1 MSTVR
6 LHEQGYRRYEGAR
19 HGVGGAVT
27 STIVHTLR
35 FILGLRRRARSKLL
49 PWGIIALTY
58 LPAIGFVAATLL
70 LPATL
75 RRVAGQVLPGPEEYL
90 GGIIL
95 LVYLATAIAGPAAL
109 CRDRRSGALA
119 LYLASPL
126 SRDTYLAAKAVAA
139 IGFVAAVT
147 VVPPLIYVLGT
158 VIIGAGPDGPVAV
171 LRTVSQA
178 LGSGIALAL
187 LFGSLSLAAA
197 SLSDRTGAAAGTIVL
212 YLVVS
217 GAVVG
222 TTVFALDAPQALLLL
237 DVNQVA
243 TDSVARI
250 YGDRLNDGG
259 NPTWAVLGALA
270 AWTAAFGAFTRWRYQ
285 RLAVTR

>member
-27 STIVHTLR
+27 STIRHTLR
-35 FILGLRRRARSKLL
+35 HMLGLRRRARSKLL
-49 PWGIIALTY
+49 PWGIIAVSY

-75 RRVAGQVLPGPEEYL
+75 RDVVGQVMPGPEAYL
-90 GGIIL
+90 GGIIF
-95 LVYLATAIAGPAAL
+95 LVYLAAAIAGPSAL

-126 SRDTYLAAKAVAA
+126 SRDTYLAAKAAA
-139 IGFVAAVT
+139 TVGFVAAVT

-158 VIIGAGPDGPVAV
+158 VIIGAGPDGALAVVTTVARAV
-171 LRTVSQA
+171 
-178 LGSGIALAL
+178 GSGVALAL
-187 LFGSLSLAAA
+187 LFGALSLAAA
-197 SLSDRTGAAAGTIVL
+197 SLSDRTGAAAGIIVL
-212 YLVVS
+212 YVVIS
-217 GAVVG
+217 GAVVAA
-222 TTVFALDAPQALLLL
+222 TVFALDAPDVLVLL

-243 TDSVARI
+243 ARTVAGF
-250 YGDRLNDGG
+250 YGEGQDGIV
-259 NPTWAVLGALA
+259 PTWSVFAALA
-270 AWTAAFGAFTRWRYQ
+270 AWIGAFGAFARWRYR
-285 RLAVTR
+285 RLSVTR